1 MQTTLS
7 LKQSLA
13 TRDRGRK
20 GNEDDDEEMAYLPSV
35 DINRMS
41 VAMLL
46 SRLDKEGSEAFKI
59 DREKYYASWEALSK
73 AREDYYESTGKILLK
88 DL

>member
-1 MQTTLS
+1 MHMIFETPV
-7 LKQSLA
+7 
-13 TRDRGRK
+13 
-20 GNEDDDEEMAYLPSV
+20 EDDDEEMAYLPSI

-46 SRLDKEGSEAFKI
+46 SRLDRDGSEAFKI
-59 DREKYYASWEALSK
+59 DSERYYASWEALSK
-73 AREDYYESTGKILLK
+73 ARNEYYESTGKILLK

>member
-1 MQTTLS
+1 MLHETPV
-7 LKQSLA
+7 
-13 TRDRGRK
+13 
-20 GNEDDDEEMAYLPSV
+20 EDDEEMAYLPAV
-35 DINRMS
+35 DINRMN

-46 SRLDKEGSEAFKI
+46 SRLDKAGSEAFKI
-59 DREKYYASWEALSK
+59 DRNRYFAAWETLSK